1 MPGALNHTAAVLE
14 GGGGQW
20 LSIEPHSG
28 RAGGGEDSGSALNHT
43 AAVLE
48 GGGEDSGS
56 ALNHTAAVL
65 EGGGHSAQGE
75 GSCPELNCMAAALKW
90 QPKWW

>member
-14 GGGGQW
+14 
-20 LSIEPHSG
+20 
-28 RAGGGEDSGSALNHT
+28 
-43 AAVLE
+43 
-48 GGGEDSGS
+48 
-56 ALNHTAAVL
+56 
-65 EGGGHSAQGE
+65 GGHSAQGE